1 MFTRI
6 LVAVDADE
14 IAEAVVA
21 TAAGLARPL
30 GAQIA
35 LLHVIDS
42 AAAITPL
49 AAAAEPAGLGVP
61 TLGGAANMRVTEQV
75 LEEQQQASETLV
87 EGLVGQLPAGIA
99 AEVLLREGA
108 PAETI
113 VATAR
118 EWRAELIIIG
128 THGRG
133 GMERLVVG
141 STAEAVL
148 RAAAC
153 PVLTIRTGVH
163 PA

>member
-6 LVAVDADE
+6 LVAVDSDE

-21 TAAGLARPL
+21 TAAGLAQPL

-35 LLHVIDS
+35 LLHVVDS

-61 TLGGAANMRVTEQV
+61 TLGGAANMQVTEQV
-75 LEEQQQASETLV
+75 LEEQQQVGETFV
-87 EGLVGQLPAGIA
+87 EGLVDRLPAGIA

-108 PAETI
+108 PAATI
-113 VATAR
+113 VAAAK
-118 EWRAELIIIG
+118 EWHAALIVIG

-153 PVLTIRTGVH
+153 PVLTIRAGVQ
-163 PA
+163 PI